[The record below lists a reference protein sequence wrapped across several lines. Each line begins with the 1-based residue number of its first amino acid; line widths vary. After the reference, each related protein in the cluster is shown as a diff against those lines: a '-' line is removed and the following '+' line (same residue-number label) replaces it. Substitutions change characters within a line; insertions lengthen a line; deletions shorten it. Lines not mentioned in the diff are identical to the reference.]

1 MHNHSAFSNP
11 ESRNTLI
18 QLIVSGTAVVA
29 IIMLSF
35 LWFYRSIVND
45 TQLKIE
51 YFLQSEIANVSVAIS
66 DWYHHRE
73 RELTLVANDKILVS
87 NMYRYAKA
95 FGRKS
100 HPGTGQTDLLLPN
113 TDENIHRTL
122 SEYLENFEYDNAL
135 LFSESGKLL
144 LSVTPFNQAWADQI
158 YQNHGLRIQ
167 AQGEYI
173 SAPEKGPRERDG
185 TTISLGFSLHI
196 ANQTSETL
204 PVDQRPILVLLRN
217 SEQFDRIFINQ
228 EQTDTRLAFAVNKNG
243 ERIAPYHTANASA
256 YPFSLSRPSVS
267 NQINASPWS
276 LLTSDD
282 TQARMNV
289 VGYQG
294 HRKNDVVGVWQW
306 HEQYPMAVVIE
317 FDADS
322 ALNAIYYTRNYLLW
336 VFLAVTAAF
345 TVFLALHAKTS
356 LKISFSKL
364 YLESILRNYAD
375 GVIVLDSKGMTV
387 SVNDKAFELAL
398 LPSDVPQP
406 CLLSAFQTSE
416 NEKLIRVIDDI
427 YVDAMNKG
435 EMGNIH
441 RYGINDQM
449 VYLNIKA
456 KKQHISGNDYVVV
469 NLRDITKQSTIED
482 KLSRSN
488 ALYSVFNTVQ
498 DMYMTTGDSERSFKK
513 ALVVLA
519 SFTESSLAAMLS
531 FDDGEQKVMFKHQT
545 GRQSKEFTGLPESL
559 LSYADTALSL
569 RRTEF
574 SSLHFTVESERTDF
588 YKHYTLIPLVS
599 KRDTL
604 GLIVLAGRDSPYS
617 EKQVDWIAPVVKS
630 ICSMMFSDKQTQ
642 LNQEVTEALRTA
654 KEDAEHANE
663 AKSTFLAMM
672 SHEIRTP
679 INGIIGMSEVLGNT
693 DLAYEQKHYNN
704 TISVSANALLD
715 IINDVL
721 DLSKIEAGK
730 MPIREETFA
739 VSELMENITNIV
751 APRVKDGVTFTSFVD
766 PGLPFSLTGD
776 FSKLRQILVNIAGNS
791 AKFTDSG
798 FVDVSIRLLSTH
810 LHGTNTVCHVEMKV
824 TDTGIGIKKE
834 HLDKVFENFSQID
847 NSSKRRYQ
855 GTGLGL
861 PICQKF
867 VDLLGGTIHADSE
880 VGEGSVFTIHLNLKQ
895 PENALQD
902 LLQPSDSLK
911 KQRALIVSRCVSQT
925 KNVKRYLEYHDMQ
938 VVTALDET
946 AASLALSSSSPFL
959 VTLLDHSISL
969 EELRTCIEPT
979 TYTQH
984 VVYLADIKGVLTHRP
999 YSISAALTAPF
1010 TILNLTQALE
1020 TIIQMHEQGF
1030 SRDDVFKQLAQREEI
1045 AKIADTQLL
1054 KTGLSVLVAEDHPVN
1069 QELICTVLRKL
1080 NCTPTV
1086 ADNGAIA
1093 FERFIANRYDMI
1105 FMDCQ
1110 MPVMDG
1116 YEATRKIRQLE
1127 ADNNLP
1133 AIPIIAMT
1141 ANALAGDRER
1151 CLQEGMTEY
1160 IAKPFKQQALIVMM
1174 NKLMPEH
1181 IESQPEPI
1189 PALQALPHG
1198 LTPDV
1203 EASADVSTLNTHLAS
1218 TNNTQPA
1225 SDTDTDTDAD
1235 AGTPFDL
1242 STLKETTGDDPDLI
1256 KMLVGRF
1263 LKVQNE
1269 DIAALEIAWDEKRFS
1284 DVKKIA
1290 HKMKGAALM
1299 VGAIDFSTACK
1310 NIEHH
1315 DVEDSDT
1322 IQKEYQ
1328 RLLKSSENLCARMLE
1343 LMQ

>member
-1 MHNHSAFSNP
+1 MQNHSPFSNP

-51 YFLQSEIANVSVAIS
+51 YFLQSEIANINVAIS

-73 RELTLVANDKILVS
+73 RELALVANDKILVS
-87 NMYRYAKA
+87 NMYRYAKS
-95 FGRKS
+95 FEKGR
-100 HPGTGQTDLLLPN
+100 HPREAHANVVLPN
-113 TDENIHRTL
+113 SDETIRTTL

-135 LFSESGKLL
+135 LFSENGELL
-144 LSVTPFNQAWADQI
+144 LSVTPFNPTWADQI
-158 YQNHGLRIQ
+158 YRSHGQRIQ
-167 AQGEYI
+167 TQGEYI
-173 SAPEKGPRERDG
+173 SAPEKGPRQTDS
-185 TTISLGFSLHI
+185 TYISLGFSLHI
-196 ANQTSETL
+196 ANQTSASL
-204 PVDQRPILVLLRN
+204 PVDQRPIVVLLRN
-217 SEQFDRIFINQ
+217 SQEFDRIFINQ
-228 EQTDTRLAFAVNKNG
+228 EQIDTRLAFAVNNNG
-243 ERIAPYHTANASA
+243 ERIAPYHTADASA
-256 YPFSLSRPSVS
+256 YPFSLNRPALSSQADV
-267 NQINASPWS
+267 SPWS
-276 LLTSDD
+276 LLTSDE
-282 TQARMNV
+282 TAAKMNV
-289 VGYQG
+289 IGYQG
-294 HRKNDVVGVWQW
+294 HLNGDVVGVWQW

-317 FDADS
+317 FNADS

-345 TVFLALHAKTS
+345 TIFLALHAKTS

-375 GVIVLDSKGMTV
+375 GVIVLDNKGMTV
-387 SVNDKAFELAL
+387 SVNDKAFKLAL
-398 LPSDVPQP
+398 LPIDIPQP
-406 CLLSAFQTSE
+406 CSLSAFRTLE
-416 NEKLIRVIDDI
+416 NQKLIQLLDDI
-427 YVDAMNKG
+427 YVDAMDRG

-441 RYGINDQM
+441 RYGIQDQT
-449 VYLNIKA
+449 VYLKIKA
-456 KKQHISGNDYVVV
+456 TKQHISGNDYVVV

-519 SFTESSLAAMLS
+519 SFTESTLAAMLS
-531 FDDGEQKVMFKHQT
+531 FDEGEQKVMFKHET
-545 GRQSKEFTGLPESL
+545 GRQSNEFTGLPDSL

-574 SSLHFTVESERTDF
+574 SSLHFTVESDHADF

-617 EKQVDWIAPVVKS
+617 EKQIDWIAPVVKS
-630 ICSMMFSDKQTQ
+630 ICSMMYSDKQTQ

-679 INGIIGMSEVLGNT
+679 INGIIGMSEILGNT

-751 APRVKDGVTFTSFVD
+751 APRVKDGVTFTSYVD
-766 PGLPFSLTGD
+766 PRLPFELTGD

-798 FVDVSIRLLSTH
+798 FVDVSIRLQDTH
-810 LHGTNTVCHVEMKV
+810 SSASNNVCHVEMKV

-834 HLDKVFENFSQID
+834 HLDRVFENFSQID

-861 PICQKF
+861 PICRKF

-880 VGEGSVFTIHLNLKQ
+880 VGEGSVFTINLNLKL
-895 PENALQD
+895 PEDTLQD
-902 LLQPSDSLK
+902 LLQSSESLK
-911 KQRALIVSRCVSQT
+911 KKRALVVSRCVSQT

-938 VVTALDET
+938 VVTALDES
-946 AASLALSSSSPFL
+946 AASRSLSSCDPFL

-969 EELRTCIEPT
+969 EELRACIEPT
-979 TYTQH
+979 TNTQH
-984 VVYLADIKGVLTHRP
+984 VLYLADIKGVLTHRP

-1020 TIIQMHEQGF
+1020 TIVQMHEQGF
-1030 SRDDVFKQLAQREEI
+1030 SRDDVYKQLAQREEI
-1045 AKIADTQLL
+1045 AKNADTQLL

-1080 NCTPTV
+1080 NCIPTI

-1093 FERFIANRYDMI
+1093 FERFVANRYDMI

-1127 ADNNLP
+1127 AENNLP

-1160 IAKPFKQQALIVMM
+1160 IAKPFKQQALITMM
-1174 NKLMPEH
+1174 NQLMPEH
-1181 IESQPEPI
+1181 LESQSESMTALDTQHHLVTPEV
-1189 PALQALPHG
+1189 G
-1198 LTPDV
+1198 TPSVDTRT
-1203 EASADVSTLNTHLAS
+1203 EAFAV
-1218 TNNTQPA
+1218 NTQPVSTVDSA
-1225 SDTDTDTDAD
+1225 PNAD
-1235 AGTPFDL
+1235 AVAPFDL

-1256 KMLVGRF
+1256 QMLVGRF
-1263 LKVQNE
+1263 LKVQTD
-1269 DIAALEIAWDEKRFS
+1269 DIVALQVAWDEKRFS

-1299 VGAIDFSTACK
+1299 VGAIDFSTECK
-1310 NIEHH
+1310 KLELH

-1322 IQKEYQ
+1322 MEAHYQ
-1328 RLLKSSENLCARMLE
+1328 SLLKSSENLCARMLE
-1343 LMQ
+1343 STR